1 MFVHEYSDKHFAT
14 YEECVE
20 DLSPEI
26 EIEDIAQH
34 IDLTVSEILYEFSK
48 RHPEDFIEWLQ
59 EKMESAHSYALDELI
74 TEYEEGEVDCLPFFC
89 FRRMTSKF
97 YFCQIYITGLH
108 NKFA

>member
-1 MFVHEYSDKHFAT
+1 VPVVQKEIFGKVIEGEFMFVHEYSDKHFAT

-48 RHPEDFIEWLQ
+48 RLPEDFIEWLQ

-74 TEYEEGEVDCLPFFC
+74 TEYEEGEVD
-89 FRRMTSKF
+89 
-97 YFCQIYITGLH
+97 
-108 NKFA
+108 